1 MRCIIN
7 SLLLLAAA
15 LPAALPAAE
24 STPTAPPSTPSDRVD
39 GRFWTQIRPER
50 LVTPCVPFAKDYVR
64 PPKVLFLVNGMLGS
78 REVSELHQR
87 LAFTFDAVLYQGPWT
102 GDELGQSNLYTGA
115 IAGVKQGEKLTE
127 LLRLLQANTYDAI
140 VFGQWGNFT
149 ALSPRAQF
157 EVLQQVEKGA
167 GLVLLHQQPDL
178 DRLKFPTQLATGPQ
192 PLTAAQILAGVPI
205 GLLPLHAAA
214 AGTPLDLGKLAR
226 VTQLGKGRVVWL
238 NTAPNY
244 NNVNVGAHALTPSSP
259 FELGDVVRYDQYI
272 SAVGK
277 AILFA
282 IPTKAPTVVADPANL
297 GVVELPFAAL
307 PSAVTIG
314 KFTSPVALTAYCSVV
329 NLLGDRVQLPPQ
341 QLAAG
346 ISSLSCTL
354 PALAAGEH
362 YLEYRLASK
371 AGTEWWG
378 ALGVR
383 VQSGPATLEP
393 WADADKPARMER
405 PADGLAL
412 VQRIAGQAAGCELR
426 YRGTDLDGR
435 VIFQGT
441 VVATGPEVRAT
452 APLNLATGLPHRLR
466 LELWQ
471 GQRCLSL
478 AQRDFYVQQ
487 PMPEFINLLWGGA
500 VPTVLTLTKTAQL
513 RRAGFN
519 TFMGGGNV
527 TLNVE
532 NVRGGAHNM
541 DYCFHVSVGAPPEK
555 EPNVTFADPAYL
567 KGKLDEKDAGPTKA
581 ASPYKDFISIYNL
594 GDENG
599 LSYSRPRVAPLELA
613 AFRAFVRTTY
623 GNDLALLN
631 REWQTKLTS
640 FDEVTVPDVDNPLAL
655 SEVPRK
661 HLWMR
666 YVEQLYADIYHQTAD
681 AIRAKD
687 TTPGKLIGAEGSAMG
702 DPELTLTG
710 LTMWGPYPSRLDNAM
725 MRSFGSPELLR
736 GNWWGGYLAQRAAG
750 GQPLWTQLLSGGVNA
765 SFYFQELG
773 GDGMLS
779 QDLSFTDF
787 FEKEQWPVMLEVN
800 AAAGPLLAKMPT
812 TNLGLGILYSRSS
825 EHALTIDGATGG
837 PGSTRD
843 GLLAWSEELGV
854 PAFLC
859 SPTQIEAGKLT
870 TDNMH
875 ILFMPQVA
883 CLDESTVQ
891 ALQRWVEA
899 GGTLVADLQP
909 GFRNGR
915 GAPRTS
921 AVADALFGVTH
932 QLTSKPTD
940 GTVTLAVD
948 GKDLVLERMLSDPG
962 VKPAGAVA
970 QGKLANGTP
979 ILFSHTVGKG
989 RTLLLNF
996 SLGKAL
1002 TNNGEKPELRQFMRG
1017 LLDQAG
1023 VADDLR
1029 VATGLRVNRFSCG
1042 AVQLLGCQGDGTGKN
1057 DLALTFPKRRYVY
1070 DVRAG
1075 KSLGEVDRVVPSEHG
1090 GRNNLFAV
1098 SEKPLAGF
1106 TAISAGKLAA
1116 GTLAEVVL
1124 TAAPKAGELVNRRLY
1139 RVALFRPDGQ
1149 EDVAVRRFAWA
1160 DEKPLHVSMPLAFN
1174 LVAGAYRL
1182 VATDLLSGAQQTI
1195 SFTNEAKP

>member
-1 MRCIIN
+1 MRCVL
-7 SLLLLAAA
+7 SSMLMLAAA
-15 LPAALPAAE
+15 LPAAEPMPTPAQP
-24 STPTAPPSTPSDRVD
+24 TPPPSDRVD

-50 LVTPCVPFAKDYVR
+50 LVTPCTPFAKDYVR
-64 PPKVLFLVNGMLGS
+64 PPKILFLIPGMLGS

-87 LAFTFDAVLYQGPWT
+87 FAFTFDAVLFQGSWI
-102 GDELGQSNLYTGA
+102 GDELGQSNMYTGA
-115 IAGVKQGEKLTE
+115 IAGVKQAEKLAE
-127 LLRLLQANTYDAI
+127 LLRLLRSNTYDAI
-140 VFGQWGNFT
+140 VFGHNGNFT

-167 GLVLLHQQPDL
+167 GLVMLHPQADPAGK
-178 DRLKFPTQLATGPQ
+178 KFPAQLATGPQ
-192 PLTAAQILAGVPI
+192 PLAAAQILAGVPV
-205 GLLPLHAAA
+205 GLLPCYAATA
-214 AGTPLDLGKLAR
+214 ETPASLGKLAR
-226 VTQLGKGRVVWL
+226 ATQLGKGRVVWL
-238 NTAPNY
+238 STQGFGDGD
-244 NNVNVGAHALTPSSP
+244 VNIGVQALTPWTP
-259 FELGDVVRYDQYI
+259 YAAGEEVRYDQYL
-272 SAVGK
+272 SAVAK
-277 AILFA
+277 TILSA
-282 IPTKAPTVVADPANL
+282 IPAKAPTVVADPANQS
-297 GVVELPFAAL
+297 VVELPFAAV
-307 PSAVTIG
+307 PGQVTVG
-314 KFTSPVALTAYCSVV
+314 SFTSPVALTAYCSVV

-346 ISSLSCTL
+346 TSTLTCTL
-354 PALAAGEH
+354 PALAAGEQFV
-362 YLEYRLASK
+362 EYRLASK

-383 VQSGPATLEP
+383 VQNGPASFEP
-393 WADADKPARMER
+393 WADADKPWRLER
-405 PADGLAL
+405 VADGLAITA
-412 VQRIAGQAAGCELR
+412 RIAGQAAGCEVR
-426 YRGTDLDGR
+426 YRGTELSGQ

-441 VVATGPEVRAT
+441 VAVTGAEIKAT
-452 APLNLATGLPHRLR
+452 APLNLASGLSHRLR

-471 GQRCLSL
+471 GKRCLSL
-478 AQRDFYVQQ
+478 IERDFFVQQ
-487 PMPEFINLLWGGA
+487 PLPEFINLLWGGSI
-500 VPTVLTLTKTAQL
+500 PSLLTTTKTAQL

-519 TFMGGGNV
+519 TF
-527 TLNVE
+527 LS
-532 NVRGGAHNM
+532 GGAATQSAEQVRAGAHAM
-541 DYCFHVSVGAPPEK
+541 DYCFRVQIDAPPEK
-555 EPNVTFADPAYL
+555 QLDVTFADPAYL
-567 KGKLDEKDAGPTKA
+567 KTRMEETTSGPGKA
-581 ASPYKDFISIYNL
+581 ASPYKDFIDIYSL
-594 GDENG
+594 GDEC
-599 LSYSRPRVAPLELA
+599 SYTYSRPRVAPLELA

-640 FDEVTVPDVDNPLAL
+640 FDEVTVPDVDNPLGI

-666 YVEQLYADIYHQTAD
+666 FVEQLYADVYHQIA
-681 AIRAKD
+681 ANIRAKD
-687 TTPGKLIGAEGSAMG
+687 PAPGKLIGAEGSMMG
-702 DPELTLTG
+702 DPELTLEG

-750 GQPLWTQLLSGGVNA
+750 GQPLWAQVLSGGVNA
-765 SFYFQELG
+765 SFYFQDLG
-773 GDGMLS
+773 GEGVLS

-800 AAAGPLLAKMPT
+800 AGVGPLLAKLPT
-812 TNLGLGILYSRSS
+812 ANLGLGVLYSRSS
-825 EHALTIDGATGG
+825 EHALTIDGRIGS

-843 GLLAWSEELGV
+843 GLLAWSEELGI

-870 TDNMH
+870 TDNMR
-875 ILFMPQVA
+875 ILFMPQVT

-932 QLTSKPTD
+932 QLTSKPAD
-940 GTVTLAVD
+940 SAVTIAID
-948 GKDLVLERMLSDPG
+948 GKDLVLERMLSDPA
-962 VKPAGAVA
+962 VQPAGAVA

-979 ILFSHTVGKG
+979 ILFSRTVGKG

-1029 VATGLRVNRFSCG
+1029 VATGLRVHRFSCG
-1042 AVQLLGCQGDGTGKN
+1042 AVQLLGCQGDGTGK
-1057 DLALTFPKRRYVY
+1057 DGLALTFPKPRWVY

-1075 KSLGEVDRVVPSEHG
+1075 KSLGQVDHVVPSEHG
-1090 GRNNLFAV
+1090 GRNNLFVV

-1106 TAISAGKLAA
+1106 TATSASKLMA
-1116 GTLAEVVL
+1116 GTLADVVL
-1124 TAAPKAGELVNRRLY
+1124 TPTPKAGELVNRRLY
-1139 RVALFRPDGQ
+1139 RLALFRPDGQ

-1160 DEKPLHVSMPLAFN
+1160 EEKPLHVSMPLAFN
-1174 LVAGAYRL
+1174 LVPGAYRL

-1195 SFTNEAKP
+1195 SFNNEAKP